1 MAECNGGC
9 AGCEHC
15 GRAEPDGYAPE
26 STGPIEVT
34 RAQFEAALFPPEGQG
49 EPSYGARGQV
59 EWGGPRVDIV
69 SSGCP
74 VRDLGDAI
82 RAIALT
88 HATMPGQIDIAIRG
102 ALDIVRQLDGTH
114 GCDVCRRFRVTASSV
129 QVGGELD
136 PGGVSDE

>member
-15 GRAEPDGYAPE
+15 GRAEADGYAPAQ
-26 STGPIEVT
+26 GDPI
-34 RAQFEAALFPPEGQG
+34 FN
-49 EPSYGARGQV
+49 ARGAV
-59 EWGGPRVDIV
+59 VGYATTSPIGLSVAIV

-114 GCDVCRRFRVTASSV
+114 GCDVCDRLRAAETQR
-129 QVGGELD
+129 
-136 PGGVSDE
+136 

>member
-15 GRAEPDGYAPE
+15 GRAEADGYAPAQ
-26 STGPIEVT
+26 GDPIFSVSGAVSGYAT
-34 RAQFEAALFPPEGQG
+34 TFPIA
-49 EPSYGARGQV
+49 PSVGL
-59 EWGGPRVDIV
+59 V

-74 VRDLGDAI
+74 VRDLGNAI

-88 HATMPGQIDIAIRG
+88 HATMPGQIDVAIRG
-102 ALDIVRQLDGTH
+102 ALDIVRQIDGTH
-114 GCDVCRRFRVTASSV
+114 GCDVCRRFRATRSSV